1 MLHPRRVTARHPE
14 AREISIMTTGEG
26 PRQSPFVFSP
36 IDAAESELPPR
47 RLLVFAFEND
57 AHAHAA
63 LGDVKQ
69 LVARGKLKVEDAC
82 VVVRREDKMLDI
94 TETADMGGL
103 GGAMRGGLAGAA
115 VGVLALVPVAGLVV
129 GAAVGGFLARHHD
142 YGIDRDFQQRVG
154 EALKPGSAALV
165 TVVES
170 ADIDAALEAV
180 SGWNAEIVATDL
192 DEAVADRLREVL
204 AAGSTR

>member
-1 MLHPRRVTARHPE
+1 
-14 AREISIMTTGEG
+14 MTMTGDG
-26 PRQSPFVFSP
+26 QGQSPFVFTP
-36 IDAAESELPPR
+36 IDAAESELPAR
-47 RLLVFAFEND
+47 RLLVFAFESD
-57 AHAHAA
+57 AHAEAA

-82 VVVRREDKMLDI
+82 VVVRLKDNTLDI

-103 GGAMRGGLAGAA
+103 GGGMRGGLAGAA
-115 VGVLALVPVAGLVV
+115 VGVLALVPIAGLLV

-154 EALKPGSAALV
+154 ETLKPGSAALV

-170 ADIDAALEAV
+170 ADIDATLEAV

-192 DEAVADRLREVL
+192 DEAVAGRLREVL
-204 AAGSTR
+204 AAGSMR

>member
-1 MLHPRRVTARHPE
+1 
-14 AREISIMTTGEG
+14 
-26 PRQSPFVFSP
+26 
-36 IDAAESELPPR
+36 
-47 RLLVFAFEND
+47 
-57 AHAHAA
+57 
-63 LGDVKQ
+63 
-69 LVARGKLKVEDAC
+69 
-82 VVVRREDKMLDI
+82 
-94 TETADMGGL
+94 MGGL
-103 GGAMRGGLAGAA
+103 GGGMRGGLAGAA
-115 VGVLALVPVAGLVV
+115 VGVLALVPIAGLLV